1 MVDLMVKSSL
11 MMLLESFLGMV
22 RSFLMML
29 ESLLHLKFLF
39 LGMHYP
45 HPLQGFQ
52 MSQHLRWL
60 LWTLNPPMTR
70 QFPHWILRNPWP
82 PWTWTLLTTQMP
94 LNHLTQK
101 TEMIQKMGPILSIQ
115 KMILLSLNFLMKN
128 PLSSPMTLLN

>member
-11 MMLLESFLGMV
+11 VMLLGSFLATV
-22 RSFLMML
+22 KSFLMML

-52 MSQHLRWL
+52 ISQYLHWL
-60 LWTLNPPMTR
+60 LWIQKPPMTR
-70 QFPHWILRNPWP
+70 QFLHWILRSPWP

-101 TEMIQKMGPILSIQ
+101 TEMIQKMRSILSIQ
-115 KMILLSLNFLMKN
+115 KMK
-128 PLSSPMTLLN
+128 

>member
-1 MVDLMVKSSL
+1 MVKSSL

-39 LGMHYP
+39 QGMHYP
-45 HPLQGFQ
+45 HHLHGFQ
-52 MSQHLRWL
+52 MTFYLRWL
-60 LWTLNPPMTR
+60 QWTLNPPMTR
-70 QFPHWILRNPWP
+70 QFLHWILRYPWP

-101 TEMIQKMGPILSIQ
+101 TEMIQKIGPILSIR

-128 PLSSPMTLLN
+128 PLSSPRTLLN